1 MMNKTGEVMRRRDET
16 YEESQTRPVSD
27 QVARQSYIRLSI
39 WTSLNTIPQKGWCT
53 AIDWMFRAV
62 KHKTKSENQT
72 NT

>member
-39 WTSLNTIPQKGWCT
+39 
-53 AIDWMFRAV
+53 
-62 KHKTKSENQT
+62 
-72 NT
+72 